1 MTQSGRRERTKNWV
15 NKSNKIYWDESFKI
29 ILLTKG
35 KERIKHAFTSRSSE
49 VTFIG
54 RCHKF
59 KMVGSG
65 FTKWLPIAELIKEL
79 LKRHVAL

>member
-29 ILLTKG
+29 ILLKRG
-35 KERIKHAFTSRSSE
+35 SSMLLLPDQ
-49 VTFIG
+49 VRFVG

>member
-29 ILLTKG
+29 ILLKRG
-35 KERIKHAFTSRSSE
+35 SSMLLLPDQ
-49 VTFIG
+49 VTFVG

>member
-35 KERIKHAFTSRSSE
+35 KERIKHAFTSRSSD
-49 VTFIG
+49 VYRKMSQIQNG
-54 RCHKF
+54 GQWLHK
-59 KMVGSG
+59 MAAHS
-65 FTKWLPIAELIKEL
+65 
-79 LKRHVAL
+79 